1 MNTSSHDFL
10 HTNAQTMGVVL
21 DATQVDVL
29 LRYAELI
36 AKWNKTYNLTAISNP
51 RDILTHHILDSLSII
66 PFLDEVQPQ
75 DILDIGAGAGLPS
88 VVIAILT
95 HHRVMSVD
103 KVAKKCTFM
112 QFVKAQLGLSNLIV
126 THSRVEDI
134 HTTFDVITSRAFSS
148 ITNTL
153 ELSSKLLKKNGKYL
167 LLKGNNWQQEES
179 IDGKISAH
187 KVSVPHLST
196 QRFILEI
203 SP

>member
-51 RDILTHHILDSLSII
+51 RDILIHHILDSLSII
-66 PFLDEVQPQ
+66 PFLDEVQSQ

-134 HTTFDVITSRAFSS
+134 HMTFDVITSRAFSS

-179 IDGKISAH
+179 IDGKILAH